1 VTKRLLALMVLAGTG
16 CGGNT
21 DPSDQV
27 PLLTALPRALST
39 GEQAAIAANNGFA
52 FRLATTLVAAQPAEN
67 VFVSPLSVSFAL
79 GMVLNG
85 AQGDTR
91 DSMATTLGFGALPQ
105 AEINESYRTLIALLL
120 GLDSRVEYTI
130 ANSLWARQGFPI
142 KQAFLDDARRFFDA
156 EARAIDFDAS
166 SAVSTINGWVNDKT
180 RGKIPTI
187 IDQIDSNEIL
197 FAINAIYFKGLWR
210 EQFKKAETASGTF
223 HSAGGANQTVP
234 FMHRV
239 VETPYRQGAN
249 YQAVDLWYGAGAH
262 TMTVVVPA
270 AGVPIDD
277 VLGGLDRTGWDAL
290 TGGLHSAEVDL
301 FLPKLRLEY
310 KRSLKEDLRAL
321 GMNLAFDAGRAN
333 FRGIAEDDLYLTRV
347 DHKTFVDINE
357 EGTEAAA
364 VTNVG
369 VGTTSAPQQVTL
381 RVDRPFLVVLRERLS
396 GTITFLGRINS
407 IPTG

>member
-1 VTKRLLALMVLAGTG
+1 MTRALLALLLLAAAG
-16 CGGNT
+16 CRSTT

-52 FRLATTLVAAQPAEN
+52 FRLANALVAAQPAEN

-130 ANSLWARQGFPI
+130 ANSLWAHQGFPI

-156 EARAIDFDAS
+156 EARAIDFGAS

-187 IDQIDSNEIL
+187 IEQIDSNEIL

-210 EQFKKAETASGTF
+210 DQFKKAETAPGTF
-223 HSAGGANQTVP
+223 HRAGGGTQTVP
-234 FMHRV
+234 FMHRLV
-239 VETPYRQGAN
+239 KTPYRQGAN
-249 YQAVDLWYGAGAH
+249 FQAVDLWYGAGAH

-270 AGVPIDD
+270 AGVSIDQ
-277 VLGGLDRTGWDAL
+277 VIRGLDRTGWDAL
-290 TGGLHSAEVDL
+290 TGGLQPLDVDL

-310 KRSLKEDLRAL
+310 KRSLKDDLGAL

-369 VGTTSAPQQVTL
+369 VGVTSLPQQVTL